1 MRNTTTKFLITIFLL
16 TASSA
21 AFAHPGHDVSGFT
34 AGLMHPFSGMDHLLA
49 MVAVGLWAA
58 QGNTGKNGRRKVW
71 LLPATF
77 MTMLAVGA
85 GIAMQWQSLPLV
97 EAGIAT
103 SVLALGLLIALAM
116 QLPASL
122 SIAVTGL
129 FGLLHGY
136 AHGLELLAS
145 AAPAEYA
152 LGFLAATASL
162 HLGGIA
168 AGVATRDRCAS
179 LAKMLGVVIAAGGV
193 YLLASA

>member
-1 MRNTTTKFLITIFLL
+1 MRNAGTKILVAMLLLGASTT
-16 TASSA
+16 
-21 AFAHPGHDVSGFT
+21 AFAHPGHDVSGFA

-58 QGNTGKNGRRKVW
+58 QGKNGRRKVW

-77 MTMLAVGA
+77 MIMLVVGA
-85 GIAMQWQSLPLV
+85 CIAMQWQSLPLV

-136 AHGLELLAS
+136 AHGLELPAS

-162 HLGGIA
+162 HLAGIA
-168 AGVATRDRCAS
+168 AGVATRDRYAS
-179 LAKMLGVVIAAGGV
+179 LAKMLGVAISAGGV